1 MPHLPTNWRE
11 RKDADLERKVDRAQ
25 KDQRFPWLRSRG
37 ARRLLVVVSALLC
50 VSIVPAFAADTVA
63 IGVVV
68 AVAAFAGWGLLRY
81 SIRTVADLPERFLDE
96 RQRALRNRSYVS
108 AYLIL
113 GWIVGGLA
121 TIGLVA
127 FVIVSEND
135 TVTLTTTW
143 GQALGGVLSLT
154 LLISMLPSLVVAWSD
169 PGEYVDAIA

>member
-1 MPHLPTNWRE
+1 M
-11 RKDADLERKVDRAQ
+11 
-25 KDQRFPWLRSRG
+25 
-37 ARRLLVVVSALLC
+37 
-50 VSIVPAFAADTVA
+50 
-63 IGVVV
+63 
-68 AVAAFAGWGLLRY
+68 
-81 SIRTVADLPERFLDE
+81 
-96 RQRALRNRSYVS
+96 RNRSYVS